1 MYAKIKIYHLGGIHM
16 DKKNYKPID
25 WSQFKVD
32 SNDKTVDEISTY
44 FSQEVLGDNRKLY
57 SNTEI
62 ICINR

>member
-1 MYAKIKIYHLGGIHM
+1 M